1 MKIYK
6 LLASAFL
13 IVGFA
18 SCQQTLFE
26 DLEGASVNVV
36 ADDNVSYDGK
46 VITVKKNCPVT
57 FGLEGEPDVITFFS
71 GELGHQY
78 AYRNRTEIPLEDIVS
93 AELKFKIW
101 AQYGI
106 FRTDPEN
113 SCKNQMDVL
122 SVTENENGEPVFPGL
137 SRDFEADSVMLE
149 EQVNWQQLVERS
161 EMPDKSTDAYN
172 AKQIKKDLTPYIGKK
187 MTLAFVLNRD
197 KKVAPQNSTTPKETI
212 LQSTFHFEDIC
223 IETKLKDNRTM
234 IISADAFGLTPVN
247 MKNKTK
253 FDEHKDNEFDMPSD
267 MEYGAV
273 KSGVEGYWNFAN
285 LSSGNIDIAGCPA
298 NGVWKYSWLVS
309 DYINWQLTDDV
320 DTGIKIKEINLPMS
334 DYTYTYSNVGTYRAT
349 FVLNNSNYEESQQK
363 LCEFIVNVV
372 E

>member
-36 ADDNVSYDGK
+36 ADDNGSYDGK

-122 SVTENENGEPVFPGL
+122 FVTENENGEPVFPGL

-149 EQVNWQQLVERS
+149 EQVNW
-161 EMPDKSTDAYN
+161 
-172 AKQIKKDLTPYIGKK
+172 
-187 MTLAFVLNRD
+187 
-197 KKVAPQNSTTPKETI
+197 
-212 LQSTFHFEDIC
+212 
-223 IETKLKDNRTM
+223 
-234 IISADAFGLTPVN
+234 
-247 MKNKTK
+247 
-253 FDEHKDNEFDMPSD
+253 
-267 MEYGAV
+267 
-273 KSGVEGYWNFAN
+273 
-285 LSSGNIDIAGCPA
+285 
-298 NGVWKYSWLVS
+298 
-309 DYINWQLTDDV
+309 
-320 DTGIKIKEINLPMS
+320 
-334 DYTYTYSNVGTYRAT
+334 
-349 FVLNNSNYEESQQK
+349 
-363 LCEFIVNVV
+363 
-372 E
+372 